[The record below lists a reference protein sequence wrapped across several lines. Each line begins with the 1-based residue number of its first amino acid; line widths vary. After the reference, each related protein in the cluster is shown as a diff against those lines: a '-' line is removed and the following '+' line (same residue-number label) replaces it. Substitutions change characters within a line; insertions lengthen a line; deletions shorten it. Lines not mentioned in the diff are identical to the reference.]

1 MSTKNRPV
9 ETSPL
14 YDAAWATAQRLG
26 TFTYHDLAAEAAIS
40 VERATDFVQHWERAR
55 AVEFL
60 GLGTKRRKEWKVIA
74 MALPP
79 RSHADGSAIR
89 TSTVQ
94 GNLWRAIRGF
104 RAFSAVDLAAHS
116 NTPEVAVTPEAA
128 REYCQM
134 LTRAGYLR
142 VERPAIPGR
151 REAVYRLIKNTGP
164 RPPME
169 RRVRAVF
176 DENLGEIVHV
186 AGVPT

>member
-1 MSTKNRPV
+1 MSRNQSEFYPGAILHEVIVGAFRSRGTTF
-9 ETSPL
+9 EG
-14 YDAAWATAQRLG
+14 WAKENGLTPMNARNA
-26 TFTYHDLAAEAAIS
+26 TFGQSRGEIGRANL
-40 VERATDFVQHWERAR
+40 ER
-55 AVEFL
+55 
-60 GLGTKRRKEWKVIA
+60 I
-74 MALPP
+74 
-79 RSHADGSAIR
+79 
-89 TSTVQ
+89 
-94 GNLWRAIRGF
+94 
-104 RAFSAVDLAAHS
+104 RAFSAIDLAAHS

-142 VERPAIPGR
+142 VERAAIPGR

-186 AGVPT
+186 AGVPS